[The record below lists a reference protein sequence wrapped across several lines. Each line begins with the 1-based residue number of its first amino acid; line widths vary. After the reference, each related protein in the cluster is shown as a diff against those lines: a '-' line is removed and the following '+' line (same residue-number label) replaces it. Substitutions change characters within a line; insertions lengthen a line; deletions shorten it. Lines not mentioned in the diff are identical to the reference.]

1 MDMAKY
7 VWLRSP
13 GDKME
18 FLFAFPCKLKKLVLK
33 HQIRGPYTQA
43 SKISFESIFLVLLY
57 HGTCERAHY
66 TVYFWLKLIR
76 QQ

>member
-1 MDMAKY
+1 MAKY

-33 HQIRGPYTQA
+33 HQIRGHYTQA
-43 SKISFESIFLVLLY
+43 SKISFASIFLVLLY
-57 HGTCERAHY
+57 HMGTGERAHY

>member
-1 MDMAKY
+1 MAKY

-33 HQIRGPYTQA
+33 HQIRGHYTQA
-43 SKISFESIFLVLLY
+43 SKISFASIFLVLLY
-57 HGTCERAHY
+57 HIWGQVRERI
-66 TVYFWLKLIR
+66 TQFISG
-76 QQ
+76 